1 MVVPPRE
8 QPPTL
13 PRPGKDDG
21 TGESEQHN
29 GESGLGHG
37 YHRPHHA
44 VGFWH
49 PSMSKVRSHV
59 IRLWLR
65 TIAILFLFI
74 LAVLSLYWAV
84 LYRADANLRSL
95 TVHVVDFDGQAGPY
109 ESVQPIVGP
118 TAVQVVQQSLNK
130 PGPSLGWTVLP
141 PSSFDNDPVAVRM
154 AVYNWESWAAIIIHA
169 NATAALQEA
178 VATGDADYDPA
189 GSVQIIIQTAR
200 DQTTYQSNIQQHM
213 TQFTEQFA
221 RQFGKRWGQA
231 VASNSSLSRGNL
243 ARASGA
249 VNPGIAPLMIDLR
262 PFRPATAT
270 PAVSIGLIYLIIMAF
285 FSFSFF
291 LPIHS
296 KYIQPQGHPPLRFW
310 QLVVWRWLATIV
322 AYLLIS
328 LGYSLISLAFQ
339 IPFSAP
345 PASPTE
351 PAPPAG
357 ATAYGRGTFPVYWM
371 LNFAGMSALGIAC
384 ENVAMVV
391 GQPWTALWLIFWVI
405 TNVSTAFYAI
415 DLSPGFYRWG
425 YAWPL
430 HHVVEGSRQLLF
442 DLRSRIGLNFGVLF
456 AWAAVNTML
465 FPFCCYFMRWKM
477 EREKRNAERDKD
489 RYVVETEDGER
500 ELKKPEGTKPP
511 IRKRGFMRGL

>member
-1 MVVPPRE
+1 MAISS
-8 QPPTL
+8 Q
-13 PRPGKDDG
+13 
-21 TGESEQHN
+21 GESPNSARPAEVDQTKENEQYNEEN
-29 GESGLGHG
+29 GIGLRHQQ
-37 YHRPHHA
+37 PHHA

-49 PSMSKVRSHV
+49 PSMRKVRAHV

-65 TIAILFLFI
+65 TIAILFIFI
-74 LAVLSLYWAV
+74 LAILSLYWAV

-95 TVHVVDFDGQAGPY
+95 IVHVVDFDGQVAPY

-118 TAVQVVQQSLNK
+118 TVVQIVQQSLDK
-130 PGPSLGWTVLP
+130 PGPSLGWAVLP
-141 PSSFDNDPVAVRM
+141 ASNFNNDPMAVRM
-154 AVYNWESWAAIIIHA
+154 AVYDWHSWAAVIIHA

-178 VATGDADYDPA
+178 VATGDANYDPA
-189 GSVQIIIQTAR
+189 GSLQIIIQTAR
-200 DQTTYQSNIQQHM
+200 DQTTYQSNIQPYI
-213 TQFTEQFA
+213 TQFTEQFSQ
-221 RQFGKRWGQA
+221 QFGKRWGQS
-231 VASNSSLSRGNL
+231 VMSNSSLSRDNL
-243 ARASGA
+243 ARASTA

-262 PFRPATAT
+262 PFQPATAT

-310 QLVVWRWLATIV
+310 QLIVWRWLATIV
-322 AYLLIS
+322 AYFLIS
-328 LGYSLISLAFQ
+328 LSYSLISLAFQ
-339 IPFSAP
+339 IPFTAP

-351 PAPPAG
+351 PPPPTG
-357 ATAYGRGTFPVYWM
+357 ATAYGHGTFPVYWM
-371 LNFAGMSALGIAC
+371 LNFVGMSALGLAC
-384 ENVAMVV
+384 ENVAMIV

-415 DLSPGFYRWG
+415 DLSPGFYHWG

-430 HHVVEGSRQLLF
+430 HQVVEASRQLLF
-442 DLRSRIGLNFGVLF
+442 DLHSKIGLNFGILF
-456 AWAAVNTML
+456 AWAAVNTLL
-465 FPFCCYFMRWKM
+465 FPFCCYFMRWKT

-489 RYVVETEDGER
+489 RYVVETEDGEK

-511 IRKRGFMRGL
+511 IRRRGFMRGL